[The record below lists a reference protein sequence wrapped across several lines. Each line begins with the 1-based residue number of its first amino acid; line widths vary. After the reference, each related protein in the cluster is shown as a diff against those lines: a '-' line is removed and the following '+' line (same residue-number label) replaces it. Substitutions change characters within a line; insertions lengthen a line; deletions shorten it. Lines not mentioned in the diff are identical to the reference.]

1 MTYWKNGNT
10 ENIWQGLASI
20 KSRYLSTYLPI
31 YLDSDSGHVCQ
42 SLSQIDKDRESQ
54 SLPNM

>member
-10 ENIWQGLASI
+10 ENIWQGMACV
-20 KSRYLSTYLPI
+20 KSRYRPT